1 MKLVANI
8 SEYQAI
14 VEKYGQKGVRSN
26 DYIQKDA
33 SDLIARETLYA
44 DCYDKNAFLFVK
56 KDVGMRVYYY
66 LNDLAELADFSQYS
80 DLVTEILFRREL
92 PQIEIEYFINCGFR
106 VNLVRDQYA
115 GMYKDLVYNCTLV
128 PGVITELAN
137 NIDQVKTA
145 CELFNDSFDALSGD
159 FIPESAYEGLLLSNS
174 ILIAWDIKKKTIYG
188 ALHQVKEGS
197 VNVIGHVAVIK
208 EARGRGVGKALI
220 DTFVEWNK
228 NNENTEKTRYQLWVQ
243 RQNEAAVKM
252 YQNKGFKYINKS
264 TISLIKYNN

>member
-1 MKLVANI
+1 MKQVANI

-14 VEKYGQKGVRSN
+14 VEKYGQKGVCSN

-33 SDLIARETLYA
+33 SDLIACDKLFV
-44 DCYDKNAFLFVK
+44 DCYEKNAFLFVK
-56 KDVGMRVYYY
+56 KDVGMRLYYY
-66 LNDLAELADFSQYS
+66 INDLEETADFSQYN
-80 DLVTEILFRREL
+80 DLVTEILFRGEL
-92 PQIEIEYFINCGFR
+92 PQIEKEYFTKCGFR

-115 GMYKDLVYNCTLV
+115 SMYKDLALNVALV

-145 CELFNDSFDALSGD
+145 CELFNASFDALSGD

-174 ILIAWDIKKKTIYG
+174 ILIAWDIEKKTIYG

-208 EARGRGVGKALI
+208 EARGHGVGKALI

-264 TISLIKYNN
+264 TISLIK

>member
-1 MKLVANI
+1 MKQVANI

-44 DCYDKNAFLFVK
+44 DCYEKNVFLFVK

-66 LNDLAELADFSQYS
+66 INDLEELADFSQYS
-80 DLVTEILFRREL
+80 DLVTEILFRGDL
-92 PQIEIEYFINCGFR
+92 PQTEIEYFTRCGFR
-106 VNLVRDQYA
+106 INLVRDQYA
-115 GMYKDLVYNCTLV
+115 GMYKDLALNVTLV
-128 PGVITELAN
+128 AGVVVEHADSIE
-137 NIDQVKTA
+137 QVKTA
-145 CELFNDSFDALSGD
+145 CELFNASFDALSGD
-159 FIPESAYEGLLLSNS
+159 FIPKSSYQELFENES
-174 ILIAWDIKKKTIYG
+174 ILIAWDLDRLIILG
-188 ALHQVKEGS
+188 ALHQVKEGP
-197 VNVIGHVAVIK
+197 VNVIGHVAVKK
-208 EARGRGVGKALI
+208 EARGHGVGKALV

-252 YQNKGFKYINKS
+252 YQNKGFKFINKS
-264 TISLIKYNN
+264 TISLIK